1 MKANRF
7 ILAVTV
13 LLLAIPA
20 LAMAG
25 SYEGSIQGFNCVTQ
39 GKVCPV
45 GKEDPMI
52 AAENV
57 FVLYQADKYYFLPNL
72 DRGILARHLNET
84 VKVEGIKSSTFNA
97 IKATDFYVRD
107 GDKWKK
113 TWSQDSQDE
122 IYYQITSGYPLG
134 GS

>member
-1 MKANRF
+1 MKTNRF
-7 ILAVTV
+7 MLALT
-13 LLLAIPA
+13 LLVLAIPA

-25 SYEGSIQGFNCVTQ
+25 SYEGSIQGFNCITQ

-57 FVLYQADKYYFLPNL
+57 FVLYQPDKYYFLPNL
-72 DRGILARHLNET
+72 DRAILARHLNET
-84 VKVEGIKSSTFNA
+84 VKVEGTKSSSFNA

-113 TWSQDSQDE
+113 TWSQDFQDE
-122 IYYQITSGYPLG
+122 IYYQITAGYPLG
-134 GS
+134 GA